1 MPQYQNIFDSH
12 AHYTDNAFDDD
23 RDALLTQLPAD
34 GVSQVMVAASDL
46 PSAAAG
52 IQLARRFPYI
62 YAAVGVHPEEA
73 ADAPPDYLAQLRAM
87 TEEPKVRAIGEI
99 GLDYHYENFD
109 RDLQLRL
116 FREQLALARER
127 NLPVIIHARDA
138 TADTMTILREEKPVG
153 VMHCFSGSAE
163 TAKELLSLGMY
174 LSFTGVLTF
183 RNARKSL
190 EALDV
195 VPIERL
201 LTETD
206 CPYMAPVPHRG
217 KRCDSRMIA
226 DTAQVIAERKGI
238 PVQEVLDK
246 TNGNA
251 KRLFGIS

>member
-1 MPQYQNIFDSH
+1 
-12 AHYTDNAFDDD
+12 
-23 RDALLTQLPAD
+23 
-34 GVSQVMVAASDL
+34 
-46 PSAAAG
+46 
-52 IQLARRFPYI
+52 
-62 YAAVGVHPEEA
+62 
-73 ADAPPDYLAQLRAM
+73 M

-99 GLDYHYENFD
+99 GMDYHYENFD

-190 EALDV
+190 EA
-195 VPIERL
+195 RL
-201 LTETD
+201 RGTD
-206 CPYMAPVPHRG
+206 R
-217 KRCDSRMIA
+217 
-226 DTAQVIAERKGI
+226 T
-238 PVQEVLDK
+238 L
-246 TNGNA
+246 
-251 KRLFGIS
+251 L